1 MTVKLPMGMTVDVY
15 NLPDDF
21 EAQVQQAFAEYTSGT
36 SKDYTYQDKLCF
48 IDLAAEY
55 LHGGKSEEVAVR
67 QLMHDKFDDE
77 LDDQGRFADE
87 TDYYTIEFMEWC
99 YQEGAESQELHS
111 RTFEGV
117 KDHHD
122 REKIEEMLVRFIK
135 AVIDYEKEYTDE
147 QRFNKS

>member
-1 MTVKLPMGMTVDVY
+1 MTVNLPMGMTVDVY

-21 EAQVQQAFAEYTSGT
+21 EIQVQQAFTEYTSGT

-48 IDLAAEY
+48 IDLASKY
-55 LHGGKSEEVAVR
+55 LHGGKSSEEAVR
-67 QLMHDKFDDE
+67 QLMHDKFDYE

-87 TDYYTIEFMEWC
+87 TDYYSIEFMEWC
-99 YQEGAESQELHS
+99 YQEGAESRELHS

-117 KDHHD
+117 ENHHD

-135 AVIDYEKEYTDE
+135 AVIDYEKEVH
-147 QRFNKS
+147 

>member
-1 MTVKLPMGMTVDVY
+1 MTVNLPMEMTVDVY
-15 NLPDDF
+15 DLPDDF
-21 EAQVQQAFAEYTSGT
+21 EIQVQQAFREFTSGT

-48 IDLAAEY
+48 IDLASEH
-55 LHGGKSEEVAVR
+55 LHGEKSSEESVR
-67 QLMHDKFDDE
+67 QLMHDKFDYE

-87 TDYYTIEFMEWC
+87 TDYYCTEFMEQC
-99 YQEGAESQELHS
+99 YQEGAESQKLHS

-135 AVIDYEKEYTDE
+135 AVIDYEKEVY
-147 QRFNKS
+147 

>member
-1 MTVKLPMGMTVDVY
+1 MTVNLPMGMTVDVY

-21 EAQVQQAFAEYTSGT
+21 EIQVQQAFAEYTSGT

-48 IDLAAEY
+48 IDLASNY
-55 LHGGKSEEVAVR
+55 LHGGKSSDEAVR
-67 QLMHDKFDDE
+67 QLMHDKFDYE

-87 TDYYTIEFMEWC
+87 TDYYSTEFMEWC
-99 YQEGAESQELHS
+99 YEEGAESQKLHS

-135 AVIDYEKEYTDE
+135 AVIDYEKEV
-147 QRFNKS
+147 Q

>member
-1 MTVKLPMGMTVDVY
+1 MTVNLPMGMTVDVY

-21 EAQVQQAFAEYTSGT
+21 EIKVQQAFTEYTSGT
-36 SKDYTYQDKLCF
+36 SKDYTYQDKLYF
-48 IDLAAEY
+48 IDLASKY
-55 LHGGKSEEVAVR
+55 LHGKKNSYEAVK
-67 QLMHDKFDDE
+67 QIMHDKFDHE

-87 TDYYTIEFMEWC
+87 TDYYTIEFMECC
-99 YQEGAESQELHS
+99 YQEGAESQQLYS

-135 AVIDYEKEYTDE
+135 AVIDYEKEVY
-147 QRFNKS
+147 